1 MKARKRRVGDAQK
14 KWHMADK
21 AENARTSVQ
30 EQVADIVEIAR
41 ITRDA
46 DSGRRVLGRRCV
58 GWRENELILGAQREK

>member
-1 MKARKRRVGDAQK
+1 
-14 KWHMADK
+14 MADK

-30 EQVADIVEIAR
+30 EQVAEIVEIAR

-46 DSGRRVLGRRCV
+46 DSGRRVLGCRCV